1 MASGMSLAESADG
14 SVYCQQ
20 PTFES
25 GGGGLVSTLRDY
37 TQFVQMLTH
46 QGSWKGEQI
55 LKSDTLALMRTN
67 QLADGVGV
75 NFPFWE
81 MPGTV
86 FGLGFALR
94 STLVEGESDLR
105 LGEYHWGGM
114 AGTHSFMSPDGRF
127 AGLCFTQRMPGCL
140 LYTSPSPRD
149 ATLSRMPS
157 SA

>member
-1 MASGMSLAESADG
+1 MRPIIRSIQWRRDYPSLNQQMAASIVSSQPLKAEGRAR
-14 SVYCQQ
+14 VNA
-20 PTFES
+20 
-25 GGGGLVSTLRDY
+25 RDY

-86 FGLGFALR
+86 FGLGFAL
-94 STLVEGESDLR
+94 G
-105 LGEYHWGGM
+105 
-114 AGTHSFMSPDGRF
+114 
-127 AGLCFTQRMPGCL
+127 QR
-140 LYTSPSPRD
+140 
-149 ATLSRMPS
+149 
-157 SA
+157 

>member
-1 MASGMSLAESADG
+1 
-14 SVYCQQ
+14 
-20 PTFES
+20 
-25 GGGGLVSTLRDY
+25 
-37 TQFVQMLTH
+37 
-46 QGSWKGEQI
+46 
-55 LKSDTLALMRTN
+55 MRTN

-127 AGLCFTQRMPGCL
+127 AGLCFTQRMPGFWHPFSHVFKSMT
-140 LYTSPSPRD
+140 YDWAEGRRNREAEPS
-149 ATLSRMPS
+149 A
-157 SA
+157 

>member
-1 MASGMSLAESADG
+1 
-14 SVYCQQ
+14 
-20 PTFES
+20 
-25 GGGGLVSTLRDY
+25 
-37 TQFVQMLTH
+37 MLTH

-55 LKSDTLALMRTN
+55 LIRHARVD
-67 QLADGVGV
+67 ADQSVGGRRGV

-127 AGLCFTQRMPGCL
+127 AGLCFTQRMPV
-140 LYTSPSPRD
+140 
-149 ATLSRMPS
+149 
-157 SA
+157 SASL